1 MHRYVLF
8 TSACLG
14 LANLALAQVTD
25 SVSAAPTAPT
35 VIPTDTAVH
44 AIASAPLPA
53 MAAPS
58 SLDTTAA
65 AIAKPDSLA
74 APAVTPVSAPISAT
88 PSGQDLSSARPASHK
103 FVLKRL
109 PQVAVLSFTGD
120 GISAKDLA
128 TVTNRFESEL
138 LATDS
143 FKIVEGR
150 NIDKILKEQGFQQS
164 GACDNSECSV
174 EIGQLLS
181 VQGIF
186 TGDLSKV
193 GKTWSLSVKKTD
205 VGSGQTEFSHVLDIQ
220 GDLEDVLRG
229 GCAEM
234 ALIASGKKKPDNS
247 HTVLVAQSSGHV
259 WPWIVGGVVVAGG
272 AATAAILLTQQ
283 GKSSSDSQTTV
294 STPDQLIVKW

>member
-1 MHRYVLF
+1 
-8 TSACLG
+8 
-14 LANLALAQVTD
+14 
-25 SVSAAPTAPT
+25 
-35 VIPTDTAVH
+35 
-44 AIASAPLPA
+44 
-53 MAAPS
+53 
-58 SLDTTAA
+58 
-65 AIAKPDSLA
+65 
-74 APAVTPVSAPISAT
+74 
-88 PSGQDLSSARPASHK
+88 
-103 FVLKRL
+103 
-109 PQVAVLSFTGD
+109 VAVLSFTGE
-120 GISAKDLA
+120 GISAKDLS

-138 LATDS
+138 LASDS
-143 FKIVEGR
+143 FKIVERR

-220 GDLEDVLRG
+220 GGLEDVLRS

-259 WPWIVGGVVVAGG
+259 WPWIVGGVAVAGG
-272 AATAAILLTQQ
+272 AAAAVVLLTQD
-283 GKSSSDSQTTV
+283 KSSSSSSPRNV
-294 STPDQLIVKW
+294 SVTW